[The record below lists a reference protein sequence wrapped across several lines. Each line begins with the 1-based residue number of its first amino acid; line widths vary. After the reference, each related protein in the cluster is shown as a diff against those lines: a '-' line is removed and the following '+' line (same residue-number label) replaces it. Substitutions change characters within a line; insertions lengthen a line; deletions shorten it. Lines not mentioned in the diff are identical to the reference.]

1 MTPGMPAGM
10 GTAPPLTEQQRRI
23 LEMIA
28 QMQGGGQQYQVPGG
42 YNVAQNMAIE
52 EPLRLNQQN
61 GLMAGLG
68 NMPTPRDMTALPEQS
83 QQSPADFQGLMDA
96 IGNSMPAGDTFQ
108 RGNYITGVDDPRF
121 KRPMSTGYQ
130 LRPNLGFPAY

>member
-42 YNVAQNMAIE
+42 YNVAQNMMTQ
-52 EPLRLNQQN
+52 EPLRLNQEN
-61 GLMAGLG
+61 GLMPIAPSKGMREVPPFG
-68 NMPTPRDMTALPEQS
+68 RNAK
-83 QQSPADFQGLMDA
+83 GLMDLFDKKA
-96 IGNSMPAGDTFQ
+96 PEAGMFNDS
-108 RGNYITGVDDPRF
+108 NYITGVDDPRF
-121 KRPMSTGYQ
+121 KRPMSAGHQ
-130 LRPNLGFPAY
+130 LMPNLGFPAY

>member
-61 GLMAGLG
+61 GLLAGLG
-68 NMPTPRDMTALPEQS
+68 NMPTPRDMTALS
-83 QQSPADFQGLMDA
+83 AVSC
-96 IGNSMPAGDTFQ
+96 
-108 RGNYITGVDDPRF
+108 
-121 KRPMSTGYQ
+121 
-130 LRPNLGFPAY
+130 GFSRLDGCDRKLYASR